1 MGRIW
6 RVGNSPLKISFIH
19 TYVLISYYILGNI
32 PSVSNTAEKSGQ
44 KPFMQLIF
52 WWGGEHPFYKLVMTR
67 KVRCEVYMY
76 LQDREG
82 FFFFSFCHS
91 LESWRFSFTMTSRTS
106 LGFGRFAL
114 PTRSFLSQSLPFP
127 FLLPS
132 CHMHWGMQLMTMTN
146 HQRFLL
152 TSSSVTILMG
162 AFRYSQPEPH
172 AMYRLKTQAEFVSY
186 MLQMQASL
194 RTQNKSSLPQVS
206 GGCPHSSSQTC
217 A

>member
-82 FFFFSFCHS
+82 FFFFSLLPLSWVLKVFLYYDIQNFSGLWEVCIANKE
-91 LESWRFSFTMTSRTS
+91 LPLPESTFSFS
-106 LGFGRFAL
+106 
-114 PTRSFLSQSLPFP
+114 PSFLPYALGDAVND
-127 FLLPS
+127 
-132 CHMHWGMQLMTMTN
+132 HD
-146 HQRFLL
+146 
-152 TSSSVTILMG
+152 
-162 AFRYSQPEPH
+162 
-172 AMYRLKTQAEFVSY
+172 
-186 MLQMQASL
+186 
-194 RTQNKSSLPQVS
+194 KSSKISPHLFKCDHPDGSFQVQ
-206 GGCPHSSSQTC
+206 PAWTTC
-217 A
+217 YV